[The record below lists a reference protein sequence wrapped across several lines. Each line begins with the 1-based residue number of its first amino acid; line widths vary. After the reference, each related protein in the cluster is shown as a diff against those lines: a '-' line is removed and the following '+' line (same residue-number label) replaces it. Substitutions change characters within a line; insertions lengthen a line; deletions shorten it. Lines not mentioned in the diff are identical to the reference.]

1 MRKLRVLSLFSGI
14 GAFEK
19 ALTNIGVDFEM
30 VGFSEID
37 KYATKSYCA
46 IHNVDE
52 SLNLGDIT
60 KIDLS
65 NLPNADLITHGS
77 PCTSFSL
84 AGKGAGGDKGSNTPS
99 SLMWYSVEIINKVK
113 PKYVIWENVKN
124 VLSKKHRHNFDL
136 YIDTL
141 DKMGYKSY
149 FEVLNAKN
157 YGVPQ
162 NRERIF
168 VISILGEHKPFI
180 FPDEIP
186 LELKLKDI
194 LEESVEEKYYLKDTK
209 DFFIKNSFKV
219 EYKGNGFRFA
229 PHVKAKFECST
240 KNFEIQANRLGG
252 IFDTEKSKHQA
263 GSVWDTEGL
272 SPTLDTMQGGWRQ
285 PCIIDKLLVPQA
297 TKSGYIEMELPGV
310 ADLSYPSSKTRRG
323 RVQEG
328 GKISPCIA
336 ATQQDICYIQYKGNE
351 VELPCIAASRG
362 RNPENP
368 SDRTPGCPTEQRL
381 EVNTNNVSNTLTT
394 VQKDNYV
401 LDVNDLSQLKI
412 RKLTPKECWR
422 LMSFTDSDI
431 EKCISIGISNTQLY
445 KQAGNSIVVSILEGI
460 FKELLLK

>member
-194 LEESVEEKYYLKDTK
+194 LEENVEERYYLKDTK
-209 DFFIKNSFKV
+209 DFFIKNSFKM
-219 EYKGNGFRFA
+219 EYKGNGFR
-229 PHVKAKFECST
+229 T
-240 KNFEIQANRLGG
+240 GNRR
-252 IFDTEKSKHQA
+252 IT
-263 GSVWDTEGL
+263 
-272 SPTLDTMQGGWRQ
+272 
-285 PCIIDKLLVPQA
+285 I
-297 TKSGYIEMELPGV
+297 
-310 ADLSYPSSKTRRG
+310 SKTLYMLRS
-323 RVQEG
+323 
-328 GKISPCIA
+328 GKI
-336 ATQQDICYIQYKGNE
+336 
-351 VELPCIAASRG
+351 
-362 RNPENP
+362 
-368 SDRTPGCPTEQRL
+368 
-381 EVNTNNVSNTLTT
+381 
-394 VQKDNYV
+394 VQKMCN
-401 LDVNDLSQLKI
+401 
-412 RKLTPKECWR
+412 
-422 LMSFTDSDI
+422 
-431 EKCISIGISNTQLY
+431 
-445 KQAGNSIVVSILEGI
+445 
-460 FKELLLK
+460 

>member
-19 ALTNIGVDFEM
+19 ALTNIGVDFDM

-84 AGKGAGGDKGSNTPS
+84 AGKGAGGDKGSDTPS
-99 SLMWYSVEIINKVK
+99 SLMWYSVEIINRVK

-194 LEESVEEKYYLKDTK
+194 LEESVEERYYLKDTK
-209 DFFIKNSFKV
+209 DFFIKNRFKM

-229 PHVKAKFECST
+229 PHVKNNAEIGKTITTRAGARMDDNFILDINSEQEKFEFST

-263 GSVWDTEGL
+263 GSVWDIEGL
-272 SPTLDTMQGGWRQ
+272 SPTLDTMQVGWRQ

-328 GKISPCIA
+328 GKISPCIT
-336 ATQQDICYIQYKGNE
+336 ATQQNICYIEDNDN
-351 VELPCIAASRG
+351 I
-362 RNPENP
+362 
-368 SDRTPGCPTEQRL
+368 
-381 EVNTNNVSNTLTT
+381 TL
-394 VQKDNYV
+394 DM
-401 LDVNDLSQLKI
+401 DILSQLRI

-460 FKELLLK
+460 FKNLLC

>member
-194 LEESVEEKYYLKDTK
+194 LEENVEERYYLKDTK
-209 DFFIKNSFKV
+209 DFFIKNSFKMK
-219 EYKGNGFRFA
+219 YKGNGFRFA
-229 PHVKAKFECST
+229 PHVKEKFEFST

-285 PCIIDKLLVPQA
+285 PCIIDATKILKVPQA
-297 TKSGYIEMELPGV
+297 TKSGYIDMELPG
-310 ADLSYPSSKTRRG
+310 
-323 RVQEG
+323 
-328 GKISPCIA
+328 IA

>member
-1 MRKLRVLSLFSGI
+1 MNKLKVLSLFSGI

-19 ALTNIGVDFEM
+19 ALSNLGVDYEL
-30 VGFSEID
+30 VGYSEID
-37 KYATKSYCA
+37 KYASKSYCA
-46 IHNVDE
+46 IHGVNE
-52 SLNLGDIT
+52 SLNFGDIT
-60 KIDLS
+60 KIDIK
-65 NLPNADLITHGS
+65 NLPKADLITHGS
-77 PCTSFSL
+77 PCQSWSL
-84 AGKGAGGDKGSNTPS
+84 AGKNEGGDKGSGTRS
-99 SLMWYSVEIINKVK
+99 SLMWYSVEIIREVR

-180 FPDEIP
+180 FPEEIP
-186 LELKLKDI
+186 LTLKLKDI
-194 LEESVEEKYYLKDTK
+194 LEDNVDEKYYLKNTK
-209 DFFIKNSFKV
+209 EFFIKNSFKM
-219 EYKGNGFRFA
+219 EFRGN
-229 PHVKAKFECST
+229 
-240 KNFEIQANRLGG
+240 
-252 IFDTEKSKHQA
+252 
-263 GSVWDTEGL
+263 GL

-285 PCIIDKLLVPQA
+285 PCIIDATKILKVPQA
-297 TKSGYIEMELPGV
+297 TKSGYIDMELPGI

-323 RVQEG
+323 RVQEE

-336 ATQQDICYIQYKGNE
+336 ATQQDICYIEYKGNE

-368 SDRTPGCPTEQRL
+368 SDRTTGCPTEQRL

-401 LDVNDLSQLKI
+401 LDVNDLCQLRI

-422 LMSFTDSDI
+422 LMAFTDSDI
-431 EKCISIGISNTQLY
+431 EKCMSIGISNTQLY
-445 KQAGNSIVVSILEGI
+445 KQAGNSIVVSVLEGI
-460 FKELLLK
+460 FRNLLC

>member
-194 LEESVEEKYYLKDTK
+194 LEENVEERYYLKDTK

>member
-194 LEESVEEKYYLKDTK
+194 LEESVEERYYLKDTK
-209 DFFIKNSFKV
+209 DFFIKNSFKMK
-219 EYKGNGFRFA
+219 YKGNGFRFA
-229 PHVKAKFECST
+229 PHVKEKFEFST

-285 PCIIDKLLVPQA
+285 PCIIDATKILKVPQA
-297 TKSGYIEMELPGV
+297 TKSGYIDMELPG
-310 ADLSYPSSKTRRG
+310 
-323 RVQEG
+323 
-328 GKISPCIA
+328 IA

>member
-1 MRKLRVLSLFSGI
+1 MNKLKVLSLFSGI

-19 ALTNIGVDFEM
+19 ALSNLGVDYEL
-30 VGFSEID
+30 VGYSEID
-37 KYATKSYCA
+37 KYASKSYCA
-46 IHNVDE
+46 IHGVDE
-52 SLNLGDIT
+52 SLNFGDIT
-60 KIDLS
+60 KIDIK
-65 NLPNADLITHGS
+65 NLPKADLITHGS
-77 PCTSFSL
+77 PCQSWSL
-84 AGKGAGGDKGSNTPS
+84 AGKNEGGDKGSGTRS
-99 SLMWYSVEIINKVK
+99 SLMWYSVEIIREVR

-136 YIDTL
+136 YIDAL

-180 FPDEIP
+180 FPEEIP
-186 LELKLKDI
+186 LTLKLKDI
-194 LEESVEEKYYLKDTK
+194 LEDNVDEKYYLKNTK
-209 DFFIKNSFKV
+209 EFFIKNSFKM
-219 EYKGNGFRFA
+219 EFRGNGFRFA
-229 PHVKAKFECST
+229 PHVKNNAEIGKT
-240 KNFEIQANRLGG
+240 ITTRAGARMDDNF
-252 IFDTEKSKHQA
+252 
-263 GSVWDTEGL
+263 
-272 SPTLDTMQGGWRQ
+272 
-285 PCIIDKLLVPQA
+285 IIDATKILKVPQA
-297 TKSGYIEMELPGV
+297 TKSGYIDMELPGI

-323 RVQEG
+323 RVQEE

-336 ATQQDICYIQYKGNE
+336 ATQQDICYIEYKGNE

-401 LDVNDLSQLKI
+401 LDVNDLCQLRI

-422 LMSFTDSDI
+422 LMAFTDSDI
-431 EKCISIGISNTQLY
+431 EKCMSIGISNTQLY
-445 KQAGNSIVVSILEGI
+445 KQAGNSIVVSVLEGI
-460 FKELLLK
+460 FRNLLC

>member
-1 MRKLRVLSLFSGI
+1 MKKLRVLSLFSGI

-19 ALTNIGVDFEM
+19 ALTNIGVDFDM

-84 AGKGAGGDKGSNTPS
+84 AGKGAGGDKGSGTQS
-99 SLMWYSVEIINKVK
+99 SLMWYSVEIINRVK

-136 YIDTL
+136 YIDIL

-209 DFFIKNSFKV
+209 DFFIKNSFKM

-229 PHVKAKFECST
+229 PHVKANANVGCTVTTRAGARMDDNFILDINSEQEKFEFST
-240 KNFEIQANRLGG
+240 KNEEL
-252 IFDTEKSKHQA
+252 
-263 GSVWDTEGL
+263 
-272 SPTLDTMQGGWRQ
+272 
-285 PCIIDKLLVPQA
+285 KLLVPQA

-368 SDRTPGCPTEQRL
+368 SDKTSGCPTEQRL

-460 FKELLLK
+460 FKNLLC

>member
-194 LEESVEEKYYLKDTK
+194 LEESVEERYYLKDTK
-209 DFFIKNSFKV
+209 DFFIKNNFKM

>member
-194 LEESVEEKYYLKDTK
+194 LEENVEDKYYLKDTK
-209 DFFIKNSFKV
+209 DFFIKNSFKMK
-219 EYKGNGFRFA
+219 YKGNGFRFA
-229 PHVKAKFECST
+229 PHVKEKFEFST

-285 PCIIDKLLVPQA
+285 PCIIDATKILKVPQA
-297 TKSGYIEMELPGV
+297 TKSGYIDMELPG
-310 ADLSYPSSKTRRG
+310 
-323 RVQEG
+323 
-328 GKISPCIA
+328 IA